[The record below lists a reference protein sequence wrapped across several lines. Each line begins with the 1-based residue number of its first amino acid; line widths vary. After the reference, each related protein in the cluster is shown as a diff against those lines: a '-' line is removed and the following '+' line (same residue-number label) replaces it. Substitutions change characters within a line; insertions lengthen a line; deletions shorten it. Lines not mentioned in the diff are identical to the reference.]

1 MSKYTYIICGKLYN
15 GIDAEFKEGY
25 KILVKDN
32 KIEAVGREIPQP
44 ETAEV
49 VDLSDAT
56 VTPGMID
63 AHMHMDYI
71 DWHTI
76 REEVYTT
83 SEEAKTIA
91 IIRTAQKT
99 LSRGFTT
106 VRHPGGITSN
116 GFGVLDVKRA
126 IEKGYI
132 TGSRIVAAPR
142 FLCAAGSHGDL
153 SQGFAR
159 NPELSNIVQNL
170 RLSLGAGKDF
180 FVNAVR
186 EEIKYGADF
195 IKIMATGGFFTP
207 YDNPSQQQ
215 MNDEELK
222 AIMEI
227 GRAHV

>member
-83 SEEAKTIA
+83 SEEAKSDRDHQNCTENTFQRIYNSQTSGRNYFEWFWSSGCKKSNRKRGISQDRELWQHLDFCVRQEA
-91 IIRTAQKT
+91 MVICRRDLQEIRNY
-99 LSRGFTT
+99 L
-106 VRHPGGITSN
+106 I
-116 GFGVLDVKRA
+116 
-126 IEKGYI
+126 
-132 TGSRIVAAPR
+132 
-142 FLCAAGSHGDL
+142 
-153 SQGFAR
+153 
-159 NPELSNIVQNL
+159 
-170 RLSLGAGKDF
+170 
-180 FVNAVR
+180 
-186 EEIKYGADF
+186 
-195 IKIMATGGFFTP
+195 
-207 YDNPSQQQ
+207 
-215 MNDEELK
+215 
-222 AIMEI
+222 
-227 GRAHV
+227 